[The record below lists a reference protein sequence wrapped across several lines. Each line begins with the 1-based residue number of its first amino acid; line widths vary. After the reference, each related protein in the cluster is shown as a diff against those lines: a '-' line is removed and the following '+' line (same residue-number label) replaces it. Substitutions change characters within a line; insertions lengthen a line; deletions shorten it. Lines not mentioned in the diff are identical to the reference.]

1 MSEDRFAEL
10 DFERFRELAR
20 DECLTPRERVGFPGS
35 VREGKEPAI
44 FEDVRLKLPSLELEG
59 QAILDIGSGCS
70 ELTELL
76 IAQCETKGHNL
87 TLVDSEEMLRRVR
100 SSPRVTRLF
109 GCFPRDCA
117 ELLRSGAMGF
127 DAILVYS
134 VIQYVFAEANLF
146 SFLDA
151 AAGLLAPG
159 GRMLVGDIPNASMR
173 RRFLSSEAG
182 RRFHRDYMKTE
193 APPDLRFNELDPRAI
208 DDAVLA
214 SLVLRY
220 RAAGLHAYLIPQ
232 GTDLPMANR
241 REDLLLHRP

>member
-1 MSEDRFAEL
+1 MSEDRFADL

-20 DECLTPRERVGFPGS
+20 DESLTPRERVGFPGT
-35 VREGKEPAI
+35 VRQGKETAI

-59 QAILDIGSGCS
+59 QAILDIGAGCS

-76 IAQCETKGHNL
+76 IAQCETRGHNL
-87 TLVDSEEMLRRVR
+87 TLVDSEEMLRRLP
-100 SSPRVTRLF
+100 SGPRVTLLF

-117 ELLRSGAMGF
+117 ELLRTGAGRF

-173 RRFLSSEAG
+173 RRFLGSEAG
-182 RRFHRDYMKTE
+182 RRFHRDYMKTD
-193 APPDLRFNELDPRAI
+193 APPDLRYDELDPGAI
-208 DDAVLA
+208 DDAVLT
-214 SLVLRY
+214 SLLLRY
-220 RAAGLHAYLIPQ
+220 RSAGLHAYVLPQ

-241 REDLLLHRP
+241 REDLVLHRP